1 MRRLNFAAETSLSGL
16 SVVTI
21 ALGAGH
27 TCAIMSEGSVKC
39 WGLNS
44 YGQLGI
50 GSTAWQGSV
59 VNVPGTFSVIAV
71 CVLGGMLM
79 TCWLCIELELLKVEI
94 AMHRVSL
101 GITLP
106 YYLIHL
112 AT

>member
-1 MRRLNFAAETSLSGL
+1 MPLPGL
-16 SVVTI
+16 SVVAI

-79 TCWLCIELELLKVEI
+79 NLL
-94 AMHRVSL
+94 AM
-101 GITLP
+101 
-106 YYLIHL
+106 Y
-112 AT
+112 